1 MHINWIWIWI
11 WIRPIIIIIILRFL
25 PPFRSQKKPGLS
37 AYASD
42 PREAAQS
49 LVSLLDEA
57 KRVVPAELRDQTPVR
72 VGVGVTSHQ
81 YLIDFLYFVL
91 DDVLTA
97 FILHP
102 CAGHRWAEEFGSSE
116 V

>member
-49 LVSLLDEA
+49 LDSLLDEA

-72 VGVGVTSHQ
+72 VGVGGTPHQ
-81 YLIDFLYFVL
+81 
-91 DDVLTA
+91 
-97 FILHP
+97 
-102 CAGHRWAEEFGSSE
+102 
-116 V
+116 